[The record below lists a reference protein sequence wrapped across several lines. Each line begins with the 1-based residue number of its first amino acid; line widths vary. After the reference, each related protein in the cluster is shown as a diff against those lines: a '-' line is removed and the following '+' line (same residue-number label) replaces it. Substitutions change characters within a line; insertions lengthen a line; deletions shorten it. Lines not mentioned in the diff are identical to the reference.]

1 MKSESNSSPQTD
13 VDYKGIFNSGSVKY
27 LILLPNVPK
36 FTIVGASD
44 VYLESTMRNREDIV
58 GKGVFEAFPPN
69 PNDVDGIMEQTFRA
83 AFARVMETKK
93 VDVMP
98 VQQYDIPKPGGGFE
112 VRYWSVTHNP
122 ILDGRGQLVQM
133 AQRVEDV
140 TELVHLKQ
148 QGDRLETE
156 VMLRARE
163 IKDASNKL
171 ADANKELAAFSYSLT
186 HDLQAPLRRMISF
199 CEILLKE
206 HQTTLNSEGQDYL
219 QRVIASARRMRLL
232 IDGMLSFA
240 RLSRDDVRRENV
252 DLTLLA
258 RNMFEQLA
266 AAEPSRKVEFVVD
279 EGMKAHGDSRLLEL
293 VLQNLIGNAWKFS
306 SKKDLAKI
314 EVGKLTKNEKTVF
327 FVKDN
332 GAGFDMEYVD
342 KLFGAFKRLHSEQ
355 DFAGTGIGLAT
366 VKKIIQRHGGSIW
379 AESVHG
385 EGATFFFTIL

>member
-44 VYLESTMRNREDIV
+44 VYLESTMRKREDIV

-69 PNDVDGIMEQTFRA
+69 PNDVDGVMERTFRA

-98 VQQYDIPKPGGGFE
+98 VQQYDIPKPDGGFE

-122 ILDGRGQLVQM
+122 ILDGKGQLVQM

-156 VMLRARE
+156 VMLRAHE

-206 HQTTLNSEGQDYL
+206 HQTHLIVKARTIFSEL
-219 QRVIASARRMRLL
+219 SPRL
-232 IDGMLSFA
+232 A
-240 RLSRDDVRRENV
+240 VC
-252 DLTLLA
+252 
-258 RNMFEQLA
+258 
-266 AAEPSRKVEFVVD
+266 
-279 EGMKAHGDSRLLEL
+279 
-293 VLQNLIGNAWKFS
+293 
-306 SKKDLAKI
+306 
-314 EVGKLTKNEKTVF
+314 VF
-327 FVKDN
+327 
-332 GAGFDMEYVD
+332 
-342 KLFGAFKRLHSEQ
+342 
-355 DFAGTGIGLAT
+355 
-366 VKKIIQRHGGSIW
+366 
-379 AESVHG
+379 
-385 EGATFFFTIL
+385 